1 MEIKANN
8 VNYKLSEVEENNIT
22 LEEIDTIEW
31 KYGSELA
38 ANFLSINFEDVSEML
53 YSLDDIEEIDP
64 TEETLENALILVNE
78 YYVDKTV
85 YFCLQQLSDE
95 EIVVFEDV
103 DSFLLNGLSMLA
115 NLDLEKKENIIYFLD
130 VDKLLNSLE
139 NNGEIFI
146 SDNGK
151 VFKLDF

>member
-1 MEIKANN
+1 MKINANN
-8 VNYKLSEVEENNIT
+8 IEYKLSEVEENNIT
-22 LEEIDTIEW
+22 LEEIDTIDW

-53 YSLDDIEEIDP
+53 YSLDDINEIDP

-78 YYVDKTV
+78 YYSEKTV
-85 YFCLQQLSDE
+85 YFCLQQLIDE

-103 DSFLLNGLSMLA
+103 DSFLREGLRMLS
-115 NLDLEKKENIIYFLD
+115 NLDEEEKENIIDFLNI
-130 VDKLLNSLE
+130 DKLLHSLE

-151 VFKLDF
+151 VFRLDF

>member
-1 MEIKANN
+1 MKIKANN
-8 VNYKLSEVEENNIT
+8 IDYRLSEVEENNIT

-78 YYVDKTV
+78 YYTDKTV
-85 YFCLQQLSDE
+85 YFCLQQLSNE

-103 DSFLLNGLSMLA
+103 DSFLREGLRMLS
-115 NLDLEKKENIIYFLD
+115 NLDEEEKENIIDFLN
-130 VDKLLNSLE
+130 VDKLLHSLE

-151 VFKLDF
+151 VFRLDF

>member
-1 MEIKANN
+1 MKIKANN
-8 VNYKLSEVEENNIT
+8 IEYRLNEVEENNIT
-22 LEEIDTIEW
+22 LEEIETIDW

-78 YYVDKTV
+78 YYSDKTV
-85 YFCLQQLSDE
+85 YFCLQQLLND

-103 DSFLLNGLSMLA
+103 DSFLVNGLTMLA
-115 NLDLEKKENIIYFLD
+115 NLDLAEKENIIDFLN
-130 VDKLLNSLE
+130 VDKLLHSLE

-151 VFKLDF
+151 VFRLDF

>member
-1 MEIKANN
+1 MKIKANN
-8 VNYKLSEVEENNIT
+8 IDYRLSEVEENNIT

-64 TEETLENALILVNE
+64 TEETLENALILANE
-78 YYVDKTV
+78 YYTDKTV
-85 YFCLQQLSDE
+85 YFCLQQLSNE

-103 DSFLLNGLSMLA
+103 DSFLREGLRMLS
-115 NLDLEKKENIIYFLD
+115 NLDEEEKENIIDFLN
-130 VDKLLNSLE
+130 VDKLLHSLE

-151 VFKLDF
+151 VFRLDF

>member
-1 MEIKANN
+1 MKIKANN
-8 VNYKLSEVEENNIT
+8 IDYRLSEVEENNIT

-53 YSLDDIEEIDP
+53 YSLDDINEIDP
-64 TEETLENALILVNE
+64 TEETLENALILTNE
-78 YYVDKTV
+78 YYSDKTV
-85 YFCLQQLSDE
+85 YFCLQQLIDE

-103 DSFLLNGLSMLA
+103 DSFLREGLRMLS
-115 NLDLEKKENIIYFLD
+115 NLDEEEKENIIDFLN
-130 VDKLLNSLE
+130 VDKLLHSLE

-151 VFKLDF
+151 VFRLDF

>member
-22 LEEIDTIEW
+22 LEEIETIDW

-38 ANFLSINFEDVSEML
+38 ANFLLINFEDVSEML
-53 YSLDDIEEIDP
+53 YSLDDINEIDP
-64 TEETLENALILVNE
+64 TEETLENALILMNE

-103 DSFLLNGLSMLA
+103 DSFLLNG
-115 NLDLEKKENIIYFLD
+115 LEKKENIIYFLD

>member
-1 MEIKANN
+1 MKIKANN
-8 VNYKLSEVEENNIT
+8 IDYRLSEVEENNIV
-22 LEEIDTIEW
+22 LEEIETIDW

-53 YSLDDIEEIDP
+53 YSLEDIEEIDP
-64 TEETLENALILVNE
+64 SEETLENALILVNE
-78 YYVDKTV
+78 YYSDKTV
-85 YFCLQQLSDE
+85 YFCLQQLADE

-103 DSFLLNGLSMLA
+103 DSFLVNGLSMLA
-115 NLDLEKKENIIYFLD
+115 NLDEEEKENIIDFLN
-130 VDKLLNSLE
+130 VDKLLHSLE

-151 VFKLDF
+151 VFRLDF

>member
-1 MEIKANN
+1 MKIKANN
-8 VNYKLSEVEENNIT
+8 IEYKLNEVEENNIT
-22 LEEIDTIEW
+22 LEDVETIDW

-38 ANFLSINFEDVSEML
+38 ATFLSINFEDVSEML
-53 YSLDDIEEIDP
+53 YALEDIEEIAP

-78 YYVDKTV
+78 YYTDKTV
-85 YFCLQQLSDE
+85 YFCLQQLEDE

-103 DSFLLNGLSMLA
+103 DSFLLNGLTMLS
-115 NLDLEKKENIIYFLD
+115 NLDLEEKENIIYFLD

-151 VFKLDF
+151 VFRLDF

>member
-1 MEIKANN
+1 MKIKANN
-8 VNYKLSEVEENNIT
+8 IDYRLSEVEENNIT

-53 YSLDDIEEIDP
+53 YSLDDINEIDP
-64 TEETLENALILVNE
+64 TEETLENALILTNE
-78 YYVDKTV
+78 YYSDKTV
-85 YFCLQQLSDE
+85 YFCLQQLIDE
-95 EIVVFEDV
+95 EE
-103 DSFLLNGLSMLA
+103 
-115 NLDLEKKENIIYFLD
+115 KENIIDFLN
-130 VDKLLNSLE
+130 VDKLLHSLE

-151 VFKLDF
+151 VFRLDF